1 MVYIR
6 EQKTLLGKGGKGMS
20 FWGNWSWLYFIGG
33 IIIII
38 GIIGCNF
45 FKWKTGF
52 SLHDIFVDII
62 GLGIVVFVLCLIA
75 LLVNLCDYH
84 EQKKLY
90 ESGYSC
96 IVNFNE
102 ENKELMKTNMADVL
116 KKAVE
121 TNENYFEITDGEM
134 KVKEYSFRYIKDES
148 WRELSPIN
156 TNEISEGKCIN
167 KQ

>member
-1 MVYIR
+1 
-6 EQKTLLGKGGKGMS
+6 MS

-38 GIIGCNF
+38 GIIGCNI
-45 FKWKTGF
+45 FKWEAGWRLLDFFSGF
-52 SLHDIFVDII
+52 IVIGVVASII
-62 GLGIVVFVLCLIA
+62 CLLTFLI
-75 LLVNLCDYH
+75 NLCDYH
-84 EQKKLY
+84 DQKKLY

-121 TNENYFEITDGEM
+121 INENYFEMADGEM
-134 KVKEYSFRYIKDES
+134 RVEEYSFRYIKDES
-148 WRELSPIN
+148 WRDLKPIN
-156 TNEISEGKCIN
+156 TNEIMKGIEN
-167 KQ
+167 LH

>member
-1 MVYIR
+1 
-6 EQKTLLGKGGKGMS
+6 MS

-38 GIIGCNF
+38 GIIGCNI
-45 FKWKTGF
+45 FKWKPGM
-52 SLHDIFVDII
+52 SLYYFFVDIT
-62 GLGIVVFVLCLIA
+62 GLGVVVSVVCLVAFLI
-75 LLVNLCDYH
+75 NLCDYH

-90 ESGYSC
+90 ESEYSC

-102 ENKELMKTNMADVL
+102 ENKELIKTNRADVL
-116 KKAVE
+116 EKALE
-121 TNENYFEITDGEM
+121 INENYFEIIDGEM
-134 KVKEYSFRYIKDES
+134 RVKEFSFRFIKDDS
-148 WRELSPIN
+148 WKGLKPIN

>member
-1 MVYIR
+1 
-6 EQKTLLGKGGKGMS
+6 MS

-38 GIIGCNF
+38 GIIGCNIFKYKPGWRLIDF
-45 FKWKTGF
+45 FSSFIAIGVVA
-52 SLHDIFVDII
+52 SLI
-62 GLGIVVFVLCLIA
+62 CLLTFLI
-75 LLVNLCDYH
+75 NLFDYH

-102 ENKELMKTNMADVL
+102 ENKELIKTNSADVL
-116 KKAVE
+116 EKALE
-121 TNENYFEITDGEM
+121 INENYFEIIDGEM
-134 KVKEYSFRYIKDES
+134 RVKEFSFRFIKDEK
-148 WRELSPIN
+148 WRELKPIN

>member
-1 MVYIR
+1 
-6 EQKTLLGKGGKGMS
+6 MS

-38 GIIGCNF
+38 GIIGCNIFKYKPGWRLIDF
-45 FKWKTGF
+45 FSSFIAIGVVA
-52 SLHDIFVDII
+52 SLI
-62 GLGIVVFVLCLIA
+62 CLLTFLI
-75 LLVNLCDYH
+75 NLFDYH
-84 EQKKLY
+84 DQKKLY

-102 ENKELMKTNMADVL
+102 ENKELMKTNRADVL
-116 KKAVE
+116 EKALE
-121 TNENYFEITDGEM
+121 INENYFEIIDGEM
-134 KVKEYSFRYIKDES
+134 KVKEFSFRFIKDES
-148 WRELSPIN
+148 WRELKPIN